1 MIEPSSSEE
10 DDDEFGDSADFGG
23 GPHRSDRGG
32 GAANNVGHKISG
44 SQGQNGTGPRLDVP
58 NGSSIPR

>member
-23 GPHRSDRGG
+23 GHHRMA
-32 GAANNVGHKISG
+32 GATNNVSHKTSG
-44 SQGQNGTGPRLDVP
+44 SGNQGLNGGGPRLDVP
-58 NGSSIPR
+58 TGTSIPR